1 MPAIHTIG
9 NWTGFEWVLLLG
21 VGGMI
26 VAGWFMVIQSIYHN
40 K

>member
-1 MPAIHTIG
+1 MLVDRVA

-21 VGGMI
+21 VGTAI
-26 VAGWFMVIQSIYHN
+26 VAGWFMVIQAIYHN